1 MQSRPGYDFLVL
13 FAHRLRTVS
22 CGNPHGTDVLDDF
35 GSQTRVRKI
44 LEIPLKTS
52 SQRPKTGKKRPET
65 EKKEILGGLLG
76 ILGALG
82 PLLGDLG
89 SVLAGLG
96 RSWAALGRS

>member
-13 FAHRLRTVS
+13 LAHRLRTVS

-65 EKKEILGGLLG
+65 EKKEVLGGLSG
-76 ILGALG
+76 VLGALR
-82 PLLGDLG
+82 G
-89 SVLAGLG
+89 S
-96 RSWAALGRS
+96 